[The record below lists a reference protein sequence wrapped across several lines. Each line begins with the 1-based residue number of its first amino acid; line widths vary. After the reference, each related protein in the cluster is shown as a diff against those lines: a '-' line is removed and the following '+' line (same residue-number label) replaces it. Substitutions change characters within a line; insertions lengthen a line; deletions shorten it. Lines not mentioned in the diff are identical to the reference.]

1 MMTMKLG
8 EAMNMVRYSVMDMNE
23 VLMIWGPP
31 GCGKTE
37 SVAQIADEYD
47 AVLVPI
53 HLGQYDTVDLK
64 GFPHIVD
71 GHMAWAPP
79 VTMPFVGNDAFPD
92 DRPILLFLDELNA
105 ARPAV
110 FAVAYQLI
118 QERRIGEH
126 VLKPNVRIVAAGNRE
141 GDKGVV
147 NTMPTPLSSR
157 MTHIEVVMDHETW
170 INHHLGSGGDPI
182 FAAFFMYRPGLIC
195 TFDPSRPA
203 KAFGVFRTWTAS
215 TRYYKS
221 KMSYQQKV
229 AAITGTVGD
238 GEAAEFFG
246 FVDIV
251 DKMPDLDDILK
262 SPSKAP
268 MPDGVG
274 MSYAVSV
281 SLSAK
286 MDAKEPKLLSAI
298 DTYLR
303 RLAPEF
309 HACAWTLAARRTPFI
324 LTTPE
329 GAAFC
334 KEHNYSMTAE

>member
-8 EAMNMVRYSVMDMNE
+8 DAMDMVRHVVMDMNE
-23 VLMIWGPP
+23 VLMLWGPP
-31 GCGKTE
+31 GGGKTE
-37 SVAQIADEYD
+37 GVSQVTFDYN
-47 AVLVPI
+47 AVLSPH
-53 HLGQYDTVDLK
+53 HLGQYDTVDMRGYPKDEGNQMVWLPAK
-64 GFPHIVD
+64 
-71 GHMAWAPP
+71 
-79 VTMPFVGNDAFPD
+79 TLPFVGNDAFPD
-92 DRPILLFLDELNA
+92 DRLIVLFLDEVNA

-110 FAVAYQLI
+110 AAVAYQLI

-126 VLKPNVRIVAAGNRE
+126 ILKPNVRIVAAGNRE

-147 NTMPTPLSSR
+147 NSMPLPLANR
-157 MTHIEVVMDHETW
+157 MTHIEVAMDHESW
-170 INHHLGSGGDPI
+170 INYHLDSGGDPI

-203 KAFGVFRTWTAS
+203 KAFGTYRSWSKAS
-215 TRYYKS
+215 RFYTS
-221 KMSYQQKV
+221 PMPHALKV

-251 DKMPDLDDILK
+251 DKMPDLDDIIK
-262 SPSKAP
+262 RPTKAAL
-268 MPDGVG
+268 PDGVG

-281 SLSAK
+281 SLSAR
-286 MDAKEPKLLSAI
+286 MDAKDTKMLEAI

-309 HACAWTLAARRTPFI
+309 HACAWTLAARRSPFI
-324 LTTPE
+324 LTTPQ
-329 GAAFC
+329 GAKFC
-334 KEHNYSMTAE
+334 KEHNHSMTVE